1 MELENPKMI
10 NQRPRV
16 SGLLPIRNGEK
27 WLDSTLKDIA
37 SILNSDDELVIVND
51 GSTDGTSRILND
63 FRADFSIKI
72 IETKGLGLVKA
83 LNLGL
88 KNSIN
93 DWVARF
99 DVDDTYLANRLEEQ
113 FRYLKPGVVAI
124 FSDFEV
130 VTPNGNSLGYI
141 DSPVFSTAIFLWS
154 VLKELPTLALFILK
168 MPCSLPVLIWKR
180 IFPAKTYHFGF
191 AYRIWVILQAARIQ
205 LLSIVLDHHPLHS
218 HDIVRQNLSQ
228 NSWLVIS
235 Y

>member
-1 MELENPKMI
+1 MELENLKMI

-63 FRADFSIKI
+63 FRANFSIKI

-99 DVDDTYLANRLEEQ
+99 DVDDTYLANRLEE
-113 FRYLKPGVVAI
+113 
-124 FSDFEV
+124 
-130 VTPNGNSLGYI
+130 
-141 DSPVFSTAIFLWS
+141 
-154 VLKELPTLALFILK
+154 
-168 MPCSLPVLIWKR
+168 
-180 IFPAKTYHFGF
+180 
-191 AYRIWVILQAARIQ
+191 
-205 LLSIVLDHHPLHS
+205 
-218 HDIVRQNLSQ
+218 
-228 NSWLVIS
+228 
-235 Y
+235 